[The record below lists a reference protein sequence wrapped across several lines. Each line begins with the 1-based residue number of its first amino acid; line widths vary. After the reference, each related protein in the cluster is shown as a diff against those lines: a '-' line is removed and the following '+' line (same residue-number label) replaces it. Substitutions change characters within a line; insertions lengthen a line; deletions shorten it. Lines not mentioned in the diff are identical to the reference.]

1 MDLRFFS
8 QNDSGEFIDELFSIS
23 LSEKEFHEFLL
34 KTNGGNIA
42 IREPLVMKQGFFVIE
57 GVDYTNGSEIIIN
70 PREQGN
76 DLIFLVNGN
85 YLGILLDYAR
95 ISENSDDSVGEIRKL
110 IEAGI
115 RLLISA

>member
-1 MDLRFFS
+1 MHLRFFS
-8 QNDSGEFIDELFSIS
+8 QDDSGVVLDELFSIS
-23 LSEKEFHEFLL
+23 LSGKEFHEFLL

-42 IREPLVMKQGFFVIE
+42 IRKPLMMKQGFFVIE
-57 GVDYTNGSEIIIN
+57 GADWTNGSEIIIK

-95 ISENSDDSVGEIRKL
+95 ISENSDDSIGEIGKL